1 MSLCLNPDCSHQNT
15 PTDKFCHKCGSQL
28 LLRERYRA
36 LKLIGQGGFGK
47 TFQAIDEDK
56 PSKPYC
62 VIKQFF
68 PSAQGTGTLQKAAE
82 LFKEEAIR
90 LDSLGRYPQIPELY
104 AYFTANDGRQYL
116 VQEYIEGQNL
126 EQELKQEGVFNEAK
140 IKHLLSEILPILE
153 FIHSKQVIHRDIKPE
168 NIIRRKSDN
177 KLILVDF
184 GAAKFVS
191 PLNRSMTGTIIG
203 SAEYIAPE
211 QGNGKAVNASD
222 LYSLGVTCLYLLTG
236 ISPFDLFDGGEHQWV
251 WRQWL
256 VNNPVSNELG
266 NILDKLIEFGT
277 KKRYQSASEVLQ
289 ALQIKTSVSISQ
301 TTITQTPPSI
311 QLKSAKGIDYRN
323 LEDLLKRQQW
333 KEADEE
339 TANLVRKVTN
349 RVKDWL
355 RDEDI
360 QKFPCEDL
368 RTIDQLW
375 VYYSNGK
382 FGFSVQGQ
390 IYREIGGME
399 EYNERNWDIFG
410 SLVGWQKN
418 NSWNWQDINYSLQ
431 APQGHLPLI
440 RYGYKGEGSYI
451 IYHLTSRIFIC
462 QTSSHQII
470 NQKQPVATIIQSPII
485 SVPQTPPSIQLK
497 SAKGIDYRNL
507 EDLLRRQQW
516 KEADIITFETML
528 RICNRHGFLRV
539 EDIDIFPCEDL
550 QIIDQLWLNY
560 SQEKFGFS
568 IQKQLFDQL
577 NNGQQYNDKLWDDFG
592 LIIGWR
598 KDNKNIRYDRAI
610 FDINAPR
617 GHLPCRIFD
626 LWNWGGVGGGTGSLF
641 YSLASRLA
649 KCKI

>member
-1 MSLCLNPDCSHQNT
+1 MSLCLNPDCSHKNT

-104 AYFTANDGRQYL
+104 AYFTGNDGRQYL

-184 GAAKFVS
+184 GSAKFVS

-289 ALQIKTSVSISQ
+289 ALLIKTSVSISQ
-301 TTITQTPPSI
+301 TTI
-311 QLKSAKGIDYRN
+311 
-323 LEDLLKRQQW
+323 
-333 KEADEE
+333 
-339 TANLVRKVTN
+339 
-349 RVKDWL
+349 
-355 RDEDI
+355 
-360 QKFPCEDL
+360 QK
-368 RTIDQLW
+368 
-375 VYYSNGK
+375 
-382 FGFSVQGQ
+382 
-390 IYREIGGME
+390 
-399 EYNERNWDIFG
+399 
-410 SLVGWQKN
+410 
-418 NSWNWQDINYSLQ
+418 
-431 APQGHLPLI
+431 
-440 RYGYKGEGSYI
+440 
-451 IYHLTSRIFIC
+451 
-462 QTSSHQII
+462 
-470 NQKQPVATIIQSPII
+470 PVNPVI

-516 KEADIITFETML
+516 EEADIITFETML
-528 RICNRHGFLRV
+528 RICNRHEFLRV

-550 QIIDQLWLNY
+550 QIIDQLWLKY

-568 IQKQLFDQL
+568 IQKQIFDRL
-577 NNGQQYNDKLWDDFG
+577 DNGQQYNDKLWDDFG

-598 KDNKNIRYDRAI
+598 KGNKNIRYDRAI

-641 YSLASRLA
+641 YSLASRLV
-649 KCKI
+649 KCNVI

>member
-104 AYFTANDGRQYL
+104 AYFTGNDGRQYL

-251 WRQWL
+251 WRHRL

-266 NILDKLIEFGT
+266 NILDKLIKFGT
-277 KKRYQSASEVLQ
+277 KRRYQSASEVLQ
-289 ALQIKTSVSISQ
+289 ALQIKTSVSIPQ
-301 TTITQTPPSI
+301 TTI
-311 QLKSAKGIDYRN
+311 
-323 LEDLLKRQQW
+323 
-333 KEADEE
+333 
-339 TANLVRKVTN
+339 
-349 RVKDWL
+349 
-355 RDEDI
+355 
-360 QKFPCEDL
+360 QK
-368 RTIDQLW
+368 
-375 VYYSNGK
+375 
-382 FGFSVQGQ
+382 
-390 IYREIGGME
+390 
-399 EYNERNWDIFG
+399 
-410 SLVGWQKN
+410 
-418 NSWNWQDINYSLQ
+418 
-431 APQGHLPLI
+431 
-440 RYGYKGEGSYI
+440 
-451 IYHLTSRIFIC
+451 
-462 QTSSHQII
+462 
-470 NQKQPVATIIQSPII
+470 PVNPVI

-497 SAKGIDYRNL
+497 SAKGIDYRRL
-507 EDLLRRQQW
+507 EDLLKRQQW
-516 KEADIITFETML
+516 KEANEETTRVML
-528 RICNRHGFLRV
+528 QADRTKKGWRRV
-539 EDIDIFPCEDL
+539 WDIDNFPCEDL
-550 QIIDQLWLNY
+550 RTIDQLWVKY
-560 SQEKFGFS
+560 SNGRFGFS
-568 IQKQLFDQL
+568 VQAKIYRDLGGTREGVWKVW
-577 NNGQQYNDKLWDDFG
+577 NAFG
-592 LIIGWR
+592 DRVGWR
-598 KDNKNIRYDRAI
+598 ENWLWITYGQVT
-610 FDINAPR
+610 FDLKAPL
-617 GHLPCRIFD
+617 GHLPFD
-626 LWNWGGVGGGTGSLF
+626 DASYESLGSVYVRLYELFCVLILLGFCFLLGVGGVWLWDLGFFHGFFHGFWDALMELLWWVAYVSGLIGGTIGIYLLF
-641 YSLASRLA
+641 HGVKRLLSRRDP
-649 KCKI
+649 

>member
-1 MSLCLNPDCSHQNT
+1 MSLSLCLNPDCSHKNT

-251 WRQWL
+251 WQHWL
-256 VNNPVSNELG
+256 VNNPVSNDSG

-289 ALQIKTSVSISQ
+289 ALQIKTSVSIPQ
-301 TTITQTPPSI
+301 TTIQKPVNPVISVPQNPPSI

-333 KEADEE
+333 KQADEE
-339 TANLVRKVTN
+339 TATVMLQVAN
-349 RVKDWL
+349 RTKEGWL
-355 RDEDI
+355 RVEDI
-360 QKFPCEDL
+360 DNFPCEDL

-375 VYYSNGK
+375 LKYSNGK
-382 FGFSVQGQ
+382 FGFSVQAK
-390 IYREIGGME
+390 IYRELGGTRQ
-399 EYNERNWDIFG
+399 YNRRVWDAFG
-410 SLVGWQKN
+410 DRVGWRVN
-418 NSWNWQDINYSLQ
+418 NSWIQMLANLENNSWMNQINLENNSWICYKDVTFDLK
-431 APQGHLPLI
+431 APLGHLPVMNGLD
-440 RYGYKGEGSYI
+440 
-451 IYHLTSRIFIC
+451 
-462 QTSSHQII
+462 
-470 NQKQPVATIIQSPII
+470 
-485 SVPQTPPSIQLK
+485 SVW
-497 SAKGIDYRNL
+497 
-507 EDLLRRQQW
+507 RR
-516 KEADIITFETML
+516 
-528 RICNRHGFLRV
+528 
-539 EDIDIFPCEDL
+539 
-550 QIIDQLWLNY
+550 
-560 SQEKFGFS
+560 
-568 IQKQLFDQL
+568 
-577 NNGQQYNDKLWDDFG
+577 
-592 LIIGWR
+592 
-598 KDNKNIRYDRAI
+598 
-610 FDINAPR
+610 
-617 GHLPCRIFD
+617 
-626 LWNWGGVGGGTGSLF
+626 WGVFVS
-641 YSLASRLA
+641 SLASRLV

>member
-1 MSLCLNPDCSHQNT
+1 MSLCLNPDCSHKNT

-116 VQEYIEGQNL
+116 VQEYIAGQNL
-126 EQELKQEGVFNEAK
+126 EQELKEEGVFNEAK

-256 VNNPVSNELG
+256 VNNPVSNDSG

-277 KKRYQSASEVLQ
+277 KKRYQSASEVLS

-301 TTITQTPPSI
+301 TTI
-311 QLKSAKGIDYRN
+311 
-323 LEDLLKRQQW
+323 
-333 KEADEE
+333 
-339 TANLVRKVTN
+339 
-349 RVKDWL
+349 
-355 RDEDI
+355 
-360 QKFPCEDL
+360 QK
-368 RTIDQLW
+368 
-375 VYYSNGK
+375 
-382 FGFSVQGQ
+382 
-390 IYREIGGME
+390 
-399 EYNERNWDIFG
+399 
-410 SLVGWQKN
+410 
-418 NSWNWQDINYSLQ
+418 
-431 APQGHLPLI
+431 PL
-440 RYGYKGEGSYI
+440 
-451 IYHLTSRIFIC
+451 
-462 QTSSHQII
+462 
-470 NQKQPVATIIQSPII
+470 NPVI

-539 EDIDIFPCEDL
+539 KDIDIFPCEDL
-550 QIIDQLWLNY
+550 RIIDQLWLNY

-568 IQKQLFDQL
+568 IQKQIFDQL
-577 NNGQQYNDKLWDDFG
+577 DNGQQYNDKLWDDFG

-598 KDNKNIRYDRAI
+598 KENKNIRYDRAI

>member
-1 MSLCLNPDCSHQNT
+1 MSLCLNPDCSHKNT

-104 AYFTANDGRQYL
+104 AYFTGNDGRQYL

-256 VNNPVSNELG
+256 VNNPVSSDLG

-333 KEADEE
+333 KEAD
-339 TANLVRKVTN
+339 
-349 RVKDWL
+349 
-355 RDEDI
+355 
-360 QKFPCEDL
+360 
-368 RTIDQLW
+368 
-375 VYYSNGK
+375 
-382 FGFSVQGQ
+382 
-390 IYREIGGME
+390 
-399 EYNERNWDIFG
+399 
-410 SLVGWQKN
+410 
-418 NSWNWQDINYSLQ
+418 
-431 APQGHLPLI
+431 
-440 RYGYKGEGSYI
+440 
-451 IYHLTSRIFIC
+451 
-462 QTSSHQII
+462 
-470 NQKQPVATIIQSPII
+470 
-485 SVPQTPPSIQLK
+485 
-497 SAKGIDYRNL
+497 
-507 EDLLRRQQW
+507 
-516 KEADIITFETML
+516 IITFETML
-528 RICNRHGFLRV
+528 RICDRHGFLRV
-539 EDIDIFPCEDL
+539 KDIDIFPCEDL

-568 IQKQLFDQL
+568 IQKQIFDQL
-577 NNGQQYNDKLWDDFG
+577 DNGQQYNDKLWDDFG

-641 YSLASRLA
+641 YSLAWRLA

>member
-1 MSLCLNPDCSHQNT
+1 M
-15 PTDKFCHKCGSQL
+15 
-28 LLRERYRA
+28 
-36 LKLIGQGGFGK
+36 
-47 TFQAIDEDK
+47 
-56 PSKPYC
+56 
-62 VIKQFF
+62 
-68 PSAQGTGTLQKAAE
+68 
-82 LFKEEAIR
+82 
-90 LDSLGRYPQIPELY
+90 
-104 AYFTANDGRQYL
+104 
-116 VQEYIEGQNL
+116 
-126 EQELKQEGVFNEAK
+126 
-140 IKHLLSEILPILE
+140 SEILPILE

-256 VNNPVSNELG
+256 VNNPVSNDSG

-301 TTITQTPPSI
+301 TTIPQNSPSI

-323 LEDLLKRQQW
+323 LEDLLKQKRW

-339 TANLVRKVTN
+339 TANLVRKATN

-375 VYYSNGK
+375 VDYSNGK

-418 NSWNWQDINYSLQ
+418 NSWNWQDINYSWQ

-507 EDLLRRQQW
+507 EDLLKRQQW
-516 KEADIITFETML
+516 KEADQETERVML
-528 RICNRHGFLRV
+528 QAAKRTKERWLRK
-539 EDIDIFPCEDL
+539 EDIDKFPCEDL
-550 QIIDQLWLNY
+550 RTIDQLWVKY
-560 SQEKFGFS
+560 SNGKFGFS
-568 IQKQLFDQL
+568 VQAKIYHDLGGTQE
-577 NNGQQYNDKLWDDFG
+577 YNDKIWNGFG
-592 LIIGWR
+592 DKIGWR
-598 KDNKNIRYDRAI
+598 VRVGFMKNSWIYYKDVT
-610 FDINAPR
+610 FDLKAPQ
-617 GHLPCRIFD
+617 GHLPFEK
-626 LWNWGGVGGGTGSLF
+626 WKNNWRSLF
-641 YSLASRLA
+641 SRVET
-649 KCKI
+649 CKM

>member
-1 MSLCLNPDCSHQNT
+1 MSLCLNPDCSHKNT

-104 AYFTANDGRQYL
+104 AYFTGNDGRQYL
-116 VQEYIEGQNL
+116 VQEYIAGQNL
-126 EQELKQEGVFNEAK
+126 EQELKEEGVFNEAK

-256 VNNPVSNELG
+256 VNNPVSNDSG

-289 ALQIKTSVSISQ
+289 ALQIKTSVSIPQ
-301 TTITQTPPSI
+301 TTIPQTPPSI

-451 IYHLTSRIFIC
+451 IYHLTSRIFVC

-507 EDLLRRQQW
+507 EDLLKRQQW

-539 EDIDIFPCEDL
+539 KDIDIFPCEDL

-568 IQKQLFDQL
+568 IQKQIFDQL
-577 NNGQQYNDKLWDDFG
+577 DNGQQYNDKLWDDFG

-598 KDNKNIRYDRAI
+598 KENKNIRYDRAI

>member
-1 MSLCLNPDCSHQNT
+1 MSLCLNPDCSHKNT

-236 ISPFDLFDGGEHQWV
+236 ISPFDLFDGGEHEWV

-256 VNNPVSNELG
+256 VDNPVSNDSG

-289 ALQIKTSVSISQ
+289 TLQIKTSVSIPQ
-301 TTITQTPPSI
+301 TTIPQTPPSI

-323 LEDLLKRQQW
+323 LEDLLKQQQW
-333 KEADEE
+333 KQADEE
-339 TANLVRKVTN
+339 TMKVMLQATN
-349 RVKDWL
+349 RTKEELLWI
-355 RDEDI
+355 EDI
-360 QKFPCEDL
+360 DNFPCEDL

-375 VYYSNGK
+375 VKYSNGK
-382 FGFSVQGQ
+382 FGFSVQAK
-390 IYREIGGME
+390 IYHDLGGTREYIYE
-399 EYNERNWDIFG
+399 IWNAFG
-410 SLVGWQKN
+410 DRVGWRVN
-418 NSWNWQDINYSLQ
+418 NSW
-431 APQGHLPLI
+431 
-440 RYGYKGEGSYI
+440 
-451 IYHLTSRIFIC
+451 IYYE
-462 QTSSHQII
+462 
-470 NQKQPVATIIQSPII
+470 
-485 SVPQTPPSIQLK
+485 SVTFDLK
-497 SAKGIDYRNL
+497 
-507 EDLLRRQQW
+507 
-516 KEADIITFETML
+516 
-528 RICNRHGFLRV
+528 
-539 EDIDIFPCEDL
+539 
-550 QIIDQLWLNY
+550 
-560 SQEKFGFS
+560 
-568 IQKQLFDQL
+568 
-577 NNGQQYNDKLWDDFG
+577 
-592 LIIGWR
+592 
-598 KDNKNIRYDRAI
+598 
-610 FDINAPR
+610 APR
-617 GHLPCRIFD
+617 GHLPKMDI
-626 LWNWGGVGGGTGSLF
+626 LVGLGDGLS
-641 YSLASRLA
+641 SLASRLA
-649 KCKI
+649 KCNI

>member
-126 EQELKQEGVFNEAK
+126 EQELKEEGVFNEAK

-236 ISPFDLFDGGEHQWV
+236 ISPFDLFDGGEHEWV

-256 VNNPVSNELG
+256 VNNPVSNDSG

-339 TANLVRKVTN
+339 TARVMLQAANRTN
-349 RVKDWL
+349 RTKEGWL
-355 RDEDI
+355 RVEDI
-360 QKFPCEDL
+360 DNFPCEDL

-375 VYYSNGK
+375 VKYSGGR

-418 NSWNWQDINYSLQ
+418 NSWNWQDINYSWQ

-451 IYHLTSRIFIC
+451 IYHLTSRIFVC

-470 NQKQPVATIIQSPII
+470 NQKQPVATIIQPPVI

-497 SAKGIDYRNL
+497 SAKGIDYRKL
-507 EDLLRRQQW
+507 EDLLKRQQW
-516 KEADIITFETML
+516 KKADEETRVVML
-528 RICNRHGFLRV
+528 QVANRRSEGWLRV
-539 EDIDIFPCEDL
+539 EDIDNFSCEDL
-550 QIIDQLWLNY
+550 RTIDQLWVKY
-560 SQEKFGFS
+560 SSGRFGFS
-568 IQKQLFDQL
+568 VQAKIYREL
-577 NNGQQYNDKLWDDFG
+577 GGTREYNERVWNAFG
-592 LIIGWR
+592 DRVGWR
-598 KDNKNIRYDRAI
+598 VNNSWIYRGRDVT
-610 FDINAPR
+610 FDLKAPH
-617 GHLPCRIFD
+617 GHLPGVAGGYGLGANLDVSLLSRRD
-626 LWNWGGVGGGTGSLF
+626 L
-641 YSLASRLA
+641 
-649 KCKI
+649 